1 MGIEIIAE
9 TKALIFVHSSLE
21 NISLSYN
28 VFISTDSFE
37 KQIIKG
43 QKWLKKEI
51 LIDMF
56 QEEGEKVMERRKDDN
71 SDNIYLTFVF
81 KEILPPSHFICFS
94 VSVSLNQEG
103 KLTLIEVHI
112 SENQLISNTAD
123 TKTQKLIQDKD
134 AN

>member
-37 KQIIKG
+37 KQITKG

-56 QEEGEKVMERRKDDN
+56 QKEGEKVMERRKDDN
-71 SDNIYLTFVF
+71 SDNISH
-81 KEILPPSHFICFS
+81 IL
-94 VSVSLNQEG
+94 SVSLF
-103 KLTLIEVHI
+103 LFHLIKKE
-112 SENQLISNTAD
+112 S
-123 TKTQKLIQDKD
+123 
-134 AN
+134 